1 MDANVPVLEVLT
13 GAGLAFVIIW
23 AMEKLERR
31 ASNPKYP
38 REK

>member
-1 MDANVPVLEVLT
+1 MDANLLVLEVLT

-23 AMEKLERR
+23 ALARIEGR

-38 REK
+38 REQ